1 RGEAQVAPA
10 PFDLSEHVPPAAQ
23 TRRHHQHHRC
33 AADENAH
40 RAEQRPYFV
49 SRQGVDRDLPG
60 VAWKQVVELLEHSYS
75 RYNVSRMPRT
85 NIKTGQILLN
95 GFRQF
100 VSTFDKLLVS
110 ATPIPAI
117 ENVKC
122 SD

>member
-1 RGEAQVAPA
+1 
-10 PFDLSEHVPPAAQ
+10 
-23 TRRHHQHHRC
+23 
-33 AADENAH
+33 
-40 RAEQRPYFV
+40 
-49 SRQGVDRDLPG
+49 
-60 VAWKQVVELLEHSYS
+60 
-75 RYNVSRMPRT
+75 MPRT

-95 GFRQF
+95 SFRQF